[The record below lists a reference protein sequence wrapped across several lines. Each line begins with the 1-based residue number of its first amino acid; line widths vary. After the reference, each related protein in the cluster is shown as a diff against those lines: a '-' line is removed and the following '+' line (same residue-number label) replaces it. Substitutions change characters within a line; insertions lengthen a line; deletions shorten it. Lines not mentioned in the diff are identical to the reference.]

1 MFLSQRLREG
11 HCIQTKP
18 EPRSCATTCE
28 EMPAFFALNDL
39 FGIKSLPE
47 TRVYWS
53 KDNFVSVP
61 TVQKVKPRN
70 RFDKIRQ
77 YLSLNNRLYTQDDPG
92 YVKLFK
98 VRSSLD
104 RLDSRIHEEYQPSK
118 FISIDEWPSTR
129 EDGFKQ
135 YKHMKPVKRGS
146 KVWVRSDATNGFVST
161 MQVYTGKKS
170 GGQPKHGLGNRDVSD
185 LVSDLMGKN
194 YHIFCDNFFT
204 SVRLAEDCF
213 PTNCTFAEQHWRN
226 CLSSVRKHCYICV
239 EGQESRVFY
248 RYSMRCKG
256 SRNREKKAKGW
267 NVYRSSL
274 SKLGYYLGSL

>member
-1 MFLSQRLREG
+1 
-11 HCIQTKP
+11 
-18 EPRSCATTCE
+18 
-28 EMPAFFALNDL
+28 MPAFFALNDL

-98 VRSSLD
+98 VRSLLD

-170 GGQPKHGLGNRDVSD
+170 GG
-185 LVSDLMGKN
+185 
-194 YHIFCDNFFT
+194 
-204 SVRLAEDCF
+204 
-213 PTNCTFAEQHWRN
+213 
-226 CLSSVRKHCYICV
+226 
-239 EGQESRVFY
+239 
-248 RYSMRCKG
+248 
-256 SRNREKKAKGW
+256 
-267 NVYRSSL
+267 
-274 SKLGYYLGSL
+274 

>member
-1 MFLSQRLREG
+1 MQQHVKKCLL
-11 HCIQTKP
+11 
-18 EPRSCATTCE
+18 
-28 EMPAFFALNDL
+28 FALNDL

-53 KDNFVSVP
+53 KDNFVGVP

-77 YLSLNNRLYTQDDPG
+77 YLSLNNRLYMLTQDDPG

-98 VRSSLD
+98 VRSLLD

-118 FISIDEWPSTR
+118 FISIDEWSSTK

-146 KVWVRSDATNGFVST
+146 KVWVRGDETNSFVSA

-170 GGQPKHGLGNRDVSD
+170 GGQPKHGLGHRDVSD

-204 SVRLAEDCF
+204 SVRLAEDLLSDKLYLCGTTLAKLSF
-213 PTNCTFAEQHWRN
+213 VGEETLLHLCGRTRKP
-226 CLSSVRKHCYICV
+226 CLLLVPNAMQ
-239 EGQESRVFY
+239 GES
-248 RYSMRCKG
+248 KP
-256 SRNREKKAKGW
+256 
-267 NVYRSSL
+267 
-274 SKLGYYLGSL
+274 

>member
-1 MFLSQRLREG
+1 MICLESSHYRKQE
-11 HCIQTKP
+11 CT
-18 EPRSCATTCE
+18 
-28 EMPAFFALNDL
+28 
-39 FGIKSLPE
+39 
-47 TRVYWS
+47 
-53 KDNFVSVP
+53 FVSVP

-98 VRSSLD
+98 VRSLLD

-118 FISIDEWPSTR
+118 FISIDEWSSMK

-146 KVWVRSDATNGFVST
+146 KVWVRSDATNGFVSA

-170 GGQPKHGLGNRDVSD
+170 GGQPKHGLGHRDVSD

-204 SVRLAEDCF
+204 SVRLAEDL
-213 PTNCTFAEQHWRN
+213 
-226 CLSSVRKHCYICV
+226 LSDKLHLCGTTLAKLSFVGEENIVTSVWKD
-239 EGQESRVFY
+239 
-248 RYSMRCKG
+248 
-256 SRNREKKAKGW
+256 KKAVSFIGTQCDARGAETVRRKQKDGT
-267 NVYRSSL
+267 YIEAPSL
-274 SKLGYYLGSL
+274 S